1 MKTSHDIRQAY
12 LDFFASKGHTKV
24 PSSSLVPDDPTLLFV
39 NSGMVPFKDA
49 FTGKVTPDYVRA
61 VSSQK
66 CMRVSGKHNDLGE
79 VGPSPTHH
87 TFFEMLG
94 NFSFG
99 DYFKQEAIEYAYE
112 FITEK
117 LGIDP
122 DRIVYSVHEEDQES
136 LKFWMET
143 AKVGEERVV
152 PLGDE
157 TNFWSMGD
165 TGPCGPNSEIF
176 YDLDPQPNSDFHAL
190 LKADDPRLV
199 EIWNLVF
206 MEFDQAADGTRTLLP
221 KPGVDTGMGLER
233 TAAVLQGVQSN
244 YDTDLF
250 TPIIERIQELR
261 GHNSKQMKENY
272 VPYRVLADHGRAMT
286 FLLGDGV
293 VPGNEKQKYV
303 LRMVMRRA
311 IGFGKRLGFEKP
323 FLVDVSQAVIDHMGG
338 VYTDLRKNQANILKW
353 VEQEEKL
360 FNETLDRGL
369 DHLKKYLDQQRDKD
383 QIVISSQEAFYL
395 HDTLGFPIEVTSDLA
410 KEQGF
415 SVDYEGFQTEMSQQK
430 ERSRGKQDDASAKD
444 GASVWDLDD
453 VGATRFVGFDRLAVE
468 SKIQRAF
475 DENHAVIESLAE
487 KDKGYLVFEQTPFY
501 GEGGGQVGDQG
512 MIENHS
518 RSGKAKVII
527 TKKDNRRFLHH
538 IAVIEGSFEQGDQC
552 TLQVDESLRKD
563 IERNHTATHILHAAL
578 HQVVGEHANQAGSF
592 VSADELRFDFTHF
605 EAVSPEQI
613 AKIESL
619 ANESIFADMN
629 IEISEESLEDA
640 KAKGAMA
647 LFSEDYQGR
656 DKVRMVSIMD
666 GGQAFSRE
674 LCGGTHVRHTGEIG
688 GFKIISEESVS
699 AGVRRVKV
707 ATGYNLMDYL
717 SHQEQQLHQA
727 AALLDTSPS
736 DLMPRLE
743 ALVHANQKLESELID
758 LRAKQVVSQ
767 VDDYLA
773 QKEILGE
780 ATAIVAQSDL
790 GGDELKQMADL
801 LESKIQTGVILLGA
815 ATGGRVQLVCKV
827 SQPLTKQ
834 IKAGDVIKTLTPIVG
849 GGGGGAPHF
858 AQGGGSN
865 PGKLDDALA
874 QGKTMIQSAL
884 N

>member
-12 LDFFASKGHTKV
+12 LDFFASKGHTIV
-24 PSSSLVPDDPTLLFV
+24 PSASLVPDDPTLLFV

-49 FTGKVTPDYVRA
+49 FTGKAMPDYVRA

-66 CMRVSGKHNDLGE
+66 CMRVSGKHNDLDE

-99 DYFKQEAIEYAYE
+99 DYFKQEAIAYAYE
-112 FITEK
+112 FITEH

-122 DRIVYSVHEEDQES
+122 ERIVYSVHEGDEDS
-136 LKFWMET
+136 PKFWMDT
-143 AKVGEERVV
+143 AKVGEDRVV
-152 PLGDE
+152 PLGDD

-176 YDLDPQPNSDFHAL
+176 YDLAPQPNSDYHAL

-244 YDTDLF
+244 YDTDVF
-250 TPIIERIQELR
+250 TPIIERVMQLR
-261 GHNSKQMKENY
+261 GHNAKQMKENY

-323 FLVDVSQAVIDHMGG
+323 FLVDVSQAVIDHMGD
-338 VYTDLRKNQANILKW
+338 VYPELKQNQANILKW

-369 DHLKKYLDQQRDKD
+369 EHLEKYMHKLREEKQE
-383 QIVISSQEAFYL
+383 VISGKEAFFL
-395 HDTLGFPIEVTSDLA
+395 HDTLGFPIEVTDDLA
-410 KEQGF
+410 REKGF
-415 SVDYEGFQTEMSQQK
+415 TVDHESFQAKMEQQK
-430 ERSRGKQDDASAKD
+430 ERSRGKKDDAEQEGMSAWNL
-444 GASVWDLDD
+444 SDLDR
-453 VGATRFVGFDRLAVE
+453 TEFVGNNQLSWE
-468 SKIQRAF
+468 SNILRMF
-475 DENHAVIESLAE
+475 DEHHATAQILRE
-487 KDKGYLVFEQTPFY
+487 KEKGFLVFSQTPFY

-512 MIENHS
+512 MIENQS
-518 RSGKAKVII
+518 RRGKAKVIV
-527 TKKDNRRFLHH
+527 TKKDSGRFLHH
-538 IAVIEGSFEQGDQC
+538 IAVIEGSFEEGDSC
-552 TLQVDESLRKD
+552 KLQVDEQLRKGT
-563 IERNHTATHILHAAL
+563 ERNHTATHILHAAL
-578 HQVVGEHANQAGSF
+578 HRVIGEHAKQAGSL
-592 VSADELRFDFTHF
+592 VAPDELRFDFTHF
-605 EAVSPEQI
+605 EAVTPEQI
-613 AKIESL
+613 AQIESL
-619 ANESIFADMN
+619 ANESIFADM
-629 IEISEESLEDA
+629 EVQVSEESLEDA

-656 DKVRMVSIMD
+656 DKVRMVSIVD
-666 GGQAFSRE
+666 GENAFSRE

-688 GFKIISEESVS
+688 GFKIVSEESVS

-707 ATGYNLMDYL
+707 ATGFNLMDYL

-727 AALLDTSPS
+727 AALLDANPH

-743 ALVHANQKLESELID
+743 ALVHANQKLESELND
-758 LRAKQVVSQ
+758 LRARQVVSQ
-767 VDDYLA
+767 LDDYLS
-773 QKEILGE
+773 QKELLGD
-780 ATAIVAQSDL
+780 AAAIVAQSDL
-790 GGDELKQMADL
+790 GGDDLKQLADL
-801 LESKIQTGVILLGA
+801 LESKLQTGVVLLGA
-815 ATGGRVQLVCKV
+815 SAGGRVQLVCKV

-865 PGKLDDALA
+865 PDKLAEALA
-874 QGKTMIQSAL
+874 EGKSLILSAL

>member
-12 LDFFASKGHTKV
+12 LDFFASKGHTIV
-24 PSSSLVPDDPTLLFV
+24 PSASLVPDDPTLLFV
-39 NSGMVPFKDA
+39 NSGMVQFKDA
-49 FTGKVTPDYVRA
+49 FTGKAMPDYVRA

-66 CMRVSGKHNDLGE
+66 CMRVSGKHNDLDE

-99 DYFKQEAIEYAYE
+99 DYFKQEAIAYAHE
-112 FITEK
+112 FITER

-122 DRIVYSVHEEDQES
+122 ERIVYSVHDGDENS
-136 LKFWMET
+136 PKFWMDT
-143 AKVGEERVV
+143 AKVGEDRVV
-152 PLGDE
+152 PLGDD

-176 YDLDPQPNSDFHAL
+176 FDLDPQPNSDYHAL

-206 MEFDQAADGTRTLLP
+206 MEFDQASDGTRTLLP

-244 YDTDLF
+244 YDTDVF
-250 TPIIERIQELR
+250 TPIIERVMALR
-261 GHNSKQMKENY
+261 GHNAKQMKEND

-323 FLVDVSQAVIDHMGG
+323 FLVDVSQAVIDHMGD
-338 VYTDLRKNQANILKW
+338 VYPELKSHQANILKW

-369 DHLKKYLDQQRDKD
+369 DHLEKYMHKLREEKQE
-383 QIVISSQEAFYL
+383 VISGKEAFFL
-395 HDTLGFPIEVTSDLA
+395 HDTLGFPIEVTDDLA
-410 KEQGF
+410 REKGF
-415 SVDYEGFQTEMSQQK
+415 TVDHASFQAEMEQQK
-430 ERSRGKQDDASAKD
+430 KRSRGKKDDAEQE
-444 GASVWDLDD
+444 GVSVWDLSGLDK
-453 VGATRFVGFDRLAVE
+453 TEFVGNNQLSWE
-468 SKIQRAF
+468 SNILRIF
-475 DENHAVIESLAE
+475 DEHHATTQSLGE
-487 KDKGYLVFEQTPFY
+487 KEKGFLVFPQTPFY
-501 GEGGGQVGDQG
+501 GESGGQVGDQG
-512 MIENHS
+512 MIENKS
-518 RSGKAKVII
+518 RPGKAKVLV
-527 TKKDNRRFLHH
+527 TKKDSGRFLHH
-538 IAVIEGSFEQGDQC
+538 IAVIEGGFEEGDSC
-552 TLQVDESLRKD
+552 RLQVDGQLRKGT
-563 IERNHTATHILHAAL
+563 ERNHTATHILHAAL
-578 HQVVGEHANQAGSF
+578 HRVIGDHAKQAGSL
-592 VSADELRFDFTHF
+592 VAPDELRFDFTHF
-605 EAVSPEQI
+605 EAVTPEQI
-613 AKIESL
+613 AQIESL
-619 ANESIFADMN
+619 ANESIFADM
-629 IEISEESLEDA
+629 EVQVSEESLEDA
-640 KAKGAMA
+640 RAKGAMA

-656 DKVRMVSIMD
+656 DKVRMVSIVD
-666 GGQAFSRE
+666 GDEAFSRE

-688 GFKIISEESVS
+688 GFKIVSEESVS

-707 ATGYNLMDYL
+707 ATGFNLMDYL
-717 SHQEQQLHQA
+717 SHQEQQLHQV
-727 AALLDTSPS
+727 AALLDANPH
-736 DLMPRLE
+736 DLMPRVE
-743 ALVHANQKLESELID
+743 ALIHAHEKLESELNN

-767 VDDYLA
+767 VDDYLS
-773 QKEILGE
+773 QKESLGE
-780 ATAIVAQSDL
+780 AEAIVAQSDL
-790 GGDELKQMADL
+790 GGDDLKQLADL
-801 LESKIQTGVILLGA
+801 LESKLQTGVVLLGA
-815 ATGGRVQLVCKV
+815 SAGGRVQLVCKV

-834 IKAGDVIKTLTPIVG
+834 IKAGDVIKMLTPIVG

-865 PGKLDDALA
+865 PDKLDEALA
-874 QGKTMIQSAL
+874 EGKSLIQSAL